1 MCRTGVQHRLIRC
14 SGLQIWQR
22 FSWRCFDTLIKRCK
36 SYLVPIV
43 SRRAELG
50 NGQPSSHHASFCWQS
65 FVSISSS
72 SEELEQYL
80 QWTPHWRFC
89 GESVRTFW
97 WQYFFVSLVSCKDY
111 LPVIGQWDLMG
122 ATLANHRQQTTK
134 VSEAIEKVV
143 AEMVKCQFIWKWL
156 KQNQWDRIA
165 TASLYFIKC

>member
-50 NGQPSSHHASFCWQS
+50 SGQPSRQFLLTIIRVNIKQQRGAGAHRTGDSAARG
-65 FVSISSS
+65 ISSHI
-72 SEELEQYL
+72 L
-80 QWTPHWRFC
+80 
-89 GESVRTFW
+89 VAI
-97 WQYFFVSLVSCKDY
+97 FFVSLVNCKDC
-111 LPVIGQWDLMG
+111 LPVIGQRNLMG

-134 VSEAIEKVV
+134 VSAAIWKVV
-143 AEMVKCQFIWKWL
+143 AKMVKCQFIWKWP

-165 TASLYFIKC
+165 TASLDFIKC

>member
-50 NGQPSSHHASFCWQS
+50 NGRPSSHHASFCWQS

-72 SEELEQYL
+72 SEELEHTAL
-80 QWTPHWRFC
+80 AILRGISSHIL
-89 GESVRTFW
+89 VAI
-97 WQYFFVSLVSCKDY
+97 FFVSLVNCKDC
-111 LPVIGQWDLMG
+111 LPVIGQRNLMG

-143 AEMVKCQFIWKWL
+143 AEMVKCQFIWKWP

-165 TASLYFIKC
+165 TASLDFIKC